1 MTFQPLISR
10 KLDVGESA
18 GLLAA
23 DPAVGERDSGVN
35 VKAFRREGELDS
47 GLNVNS
53 DSDGESNGF
62 SQQPGM
68 VFTMSL
74 E

>member
-1 MTFQPLISR
+1 
-10 KLDVGESA
+10 
-18 GLLAA
+18 LAA

-53 DSDGESNGF
+53 DSDGKSNGF

-68 VFTMSL
+68 VFTMSP